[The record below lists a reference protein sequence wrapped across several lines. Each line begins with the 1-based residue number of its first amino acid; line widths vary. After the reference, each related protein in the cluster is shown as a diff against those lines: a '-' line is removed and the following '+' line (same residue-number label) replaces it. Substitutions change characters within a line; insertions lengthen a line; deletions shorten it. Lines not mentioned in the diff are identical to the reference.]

1 LVALSEPVW
10 PALIRV
16 EGDPELVY
24 VRDRSAWQGESGP
37 LTHSLGDN
45 DRLIDSTGRLF
56 RLEPGPGGET
66 GLQALDQELS
76 LPEILGLV
84 KAHAAQAG
92 SCCVAKLWA
101 PTIRDA
107 FQIVETFDDQMG

>member
-1 LVALSEPVW
+1 MAALSEPNW

-16 EGDPELVY
+16 EGDPELVF
-24 VRDRSAWQGESGP
+24 VRDRLAWQGESGR
-37 LTHSLGDN
+37 HVASFGDN

-56 RLEPGPGGET
+56 KPIARASGET
-66 GLQALDQELS
+66 GLQALEEKLS
-76 LPEILGLV
+76 LAEVLGLV

-107 FQIVETFDDQMG
+107 FQIVESLDDHAG